1 MKTMCTKRWSPQIR
15 KLIKAEVIQPDRFDQ
30 QVIEVTHAGKRL
42 VLRCDPSTQRKER
55 HRREHK
61 LQRLGERLGER
72 NAFVAQ
78 SARAKPEAGLKQLQQ
93 WASQHKLSAFVEL
106 TLNNR
111 TIELSIDEQAKQE
124 AALLDG
130 CSTVPKAMFPR
141 NS

>member
-55 HRREHK
+55 HRRKHK
-61 LQRLGERLGER
+61 LQRLAER
-72 NAFVAQ
+72 NAFVDQ
-78 SARAKPEAGLKQLQQ
+78 SARAKPEAGLQRLQQ

-111 TIELSIDEQAKQE
+111 TIELQIDEQAKQE
-124 AALLDG
+124 ATLLDG